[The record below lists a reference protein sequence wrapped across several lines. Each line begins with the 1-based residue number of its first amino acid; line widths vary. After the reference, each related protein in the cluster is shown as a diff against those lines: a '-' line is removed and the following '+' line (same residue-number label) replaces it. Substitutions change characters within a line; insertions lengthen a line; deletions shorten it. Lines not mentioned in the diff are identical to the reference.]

1 MSGPATAA
9 PSADWELDYYS
20 RPVLEAD
27 GKKRWE
33 LLICSTPSFE
43 STSSPFRWV
52 KLCPA
57 TSVNS
62 IWLQE
67 ALAEALGAAATEGLA
82 APRRLRCWRAS
93 MRTMVQRAAAAIGLE
108 TVPSRRCYAL
118 IEWLQ
123 EREQQVYAKEEGFMA
138 GPLAPTPLPPQ
149 APAMLLPEAVR
160 GDSWSWASLTVAD
173 LRDAGGWDV
182 GFDGLVPLPTPLSD
196 TAGVPGIRVFSAR
209 RALAIA
215 GWVAGLEPV
224 RLRLDGGALV
234 LEAGLENSWLL
245 GRLDPAEADAAQQAF
260 VASREEAGGL
270 QFLAIQSDERSE
282 RFEGFWLLRDLLA
295 S

>member
-1 MSGPATAA
+1 
-9 PSADWELDYYS
+9 
-20 RPVLEAD
+20 
-27 GKKRWE
+27 
-33 LLICSTPSFE
+33 
-43 STSSPFRWV
+43 
-52 KLCPA
+52 
-57 TSVNS
+57 
-62 IWLQE
+62 
-67 ALAEALGAAATEGLA
+67 
-82 APRRLRCWRAS
+82 
-93 MRTMVQRAAAAIGLE
+93 
-108 TVPSRRCYAL
+108 
-118 IEWLQ
+118 
-123 EREQQVYAKEEGFMA
+123 MA